1 MEVLKNLKNRWNAPT
16 PNFWK
21 KVQSVGIVIGG
32 LGAVFIAPPFGL
44 SLVGGYMV
52 AVGSVA
58 GVLSQLTIDEQR

>member
-1 MEVLKNLKNRWNAPT
+1 MEVLNSLKNRWLAPT

-21 KVQSVGIVIGG
+21 KVQSIGIVIGG
-32 LGAVFIAPPFGL
+32 LGAVFVAPPFGL
-44 SLVGGYMV
+44 SLIGGYMV

>member
-44 SLVGGYMV
+44 TLAGGYMV

-58 GVLSQLTIDEQR
+58 GVLSQLTIDDQR

>member
-1 MEVLKNLKNRWNAPT
+1 MEVLKNLKNRWLAPT

-52 AVGSVA
+52 AFGSVA
-58 GVLSQLTIDEQR
+58 GVLSQFTIDDQR

>member
-32 LGAVFIAPPFGL
+32 LGAVFVAPPFGL
-44 SLVGGYMV
+44 TLIGGYMV

>member
-1 MEVLKNLKNRWNAPT
+1 MEVLKLLKNRWNAPT

-32 LGAVFIAPPFGL
+32 IGAVLIAPPFAFAIAP
-44 SLVGGYMV
+44 YMV

>member
-1 MEVLKNLKNRWNAPT
+1 MEVLKSLRNRWNAPT

-32 LGAVFIAPPFGL
+32 IGAVLIAPPFGL
-44 SLVGGYMV
+44 AIAPYMV

>member
-32 LGAVFIAPPFGL
+32 LGAIFIAPPFGL

>member
-1 MEVLKNLKNRWNAPT
+1 MEVLKSLKNRWNAPT

-58 GVLSQLTIDEQR
+58 GVLSQLTIYDQR

>member
-1 MEVLKNLKNRWNAPT
+1 MEVLRNLKNRWNAPT

-21 KVQSVGIVIGG
+21 KVQSVGIVVGG

-44 SLVGGYMV
+44 TLVGGYMV

>member
-1 MEVLKNLKNRWNAPT
+1 MEVLKNLRNRWNAPT

-44 SLVGGYMV
+44 SLVGSYMV

-58 GVLSQLTIDEQR
+58 GVLSQLTIDDQR

>member
-1 MEVLKNLKNRWNAPT
+1 MEVLNHLKNRWLAPT

-32 LGAVFIAPPFGL
+32 LGAVFVAPPFGL
-44 SLVGGYMV
+44 TLVGGYMV

-58 GVLSQLTIDEQR
+58 GVLSQLTIDDQR

>member
-21 KVQSVGIVIGG
+21 KVQSVGIVIGC

-44 SLVGGYMV
+44 TLVGGYMV

-58 GVLSQLTIDEQR
+58 GVLSQLTIDDQR

>member
-1 MEVLKNLKNRWNAPT
+1 MEVLKNLKDRWNAPT

-58 GVLSQLTIDEQR
+58 GVLSQLTIDDQR

>member
-1 MEVLKNLKNRWNAPT
+1 MKVLKNLKNRWLAPT

-32 LGAVFIAPPFGL
+32 LGTVFVAPPFGL
-44 SLVGGYMV
+44 TLVGGYMV

-58 GVLSQLTIDEQR
+58 GVLSQLTIDDQR

>member
-32 LGAVFIAPPFGL
+32 LGAVFIAPPFGF
-44 SLVGGYMV
+44 VIAPYMV

-58 GVLSQLTIDEQR
+58 GVLSQLTIDDQR

>member
-1 MEVLKNLKNRWNAPT
+1 MEVLKNLKNRWLAPT

-21 KVQSVGIVIGG
+21 KVQSIGIVIGG

-58 GVLSQLTIDEQR
+58 GVLSQLTIDDQR

>member
-1 MEVLKNLKNRWNAPT
+1 MEVLKLLKNRWNAPT

-32 LGAVFIAPPFGL
+32 LGAVLIAPPF
-44 SLVGGYMV
+44 SFAIAPYMV

>member
-1 MEVLKNLKNRWNAPT
+1 MEVLKNLKNRWLAPT

-32 LGAVFIAPPFGL
+32 LGAVIVAPPFGL
-44 SLVGGYMV
+44 TLVGGYMV

-58 GVLSQLTIDEQR
+58 GVLSQLTVDEQR

>member
-1 MEVLKNLKNRWNAPT
+1 MEVLKNLKNRWLATT

-32 LGAVFIAPPFGL
+32 LGAVFVAPPFGL
-44 SLVGGYMV
+44 TLVGGYMV